1 MVIDKISAKAMET
14 LLSITFGDKAKHYE
28 VIAEKGLDY
37 NRMGELEVRL
47 DSNVKKAYSPFS
59 TLVTRQALQ
68 NEVRNYKADTMNAV
82 VDGVKQSGIMS
93 IFKKLGRKQEELEI
107 ISDVSEKCI
116 TDELVKS
123 QRILESREFENP
135 AFLLL
140 VKGIKNLEN
149 PEKIEGLTQR
159 SIQEVGALQIGMA
172 FNDMKVNSQKLF
184 TFSAYDEKAF
194 RRLLIDVTRG
204 DFIKDCCE
212 KATEQ
217 AQRIIELNLASKQD
231 SQYDAFMSGDEIDY
245 SNSFKH
251 FDDIAKGQKINEIK
265 QTARHQHENHKFKQ
279 G

>member
-14 LLSITFGDKAKHYE
+14 LLSITFGDNAKHYE
-28 VIAEKGLDY
+28 VIAEQGLGY
-37 NRMGELEVRL
+37 NRMGELEVRF
-47 DSNVKKAYSPFS
+47 DNNVKKAYSPFS
-59 TLVTRQALQ
+59 TMVTRQALQ

-82 VDGVKQSGIMS
+82 VDGVKKSGIMS
-93 IFKKLGRKQEELEI
+93 MFRSLGKKQEELIITSEI
-107 ISDVSEKCI
+107 SEKCI

-135 AFLLL
+135 AIVLL

-184 TFSAYDEKAF
+184 TFGAYDEKSF

-217 AQRIIELNLASKQD
+217 AQRIIELNLVSKND

-251 FDDIAKGQKINEIK
+251 FDEIAKGQKINEIK
-265 QTARHQHENHKFKQ
+265 QNARHQHENHKFK
-279 G
+279 

>member
-37 NRMGELEVRL
+37 NRMGELEVRF

-59 TLVTRQALQ
+59 TMATRQALQ

-82 VDGVKQSGIMS
+82 VDGVKKSGIMS
-93 IFKKLGRKQEELEI
+93 MFKAIGRKQEELVITSEI
-107 ISDVSEKCI
+107 SEKCI

-135 AFLLL
+135 AIVLL

-159 SIQEVGALQIGMA
+159 SVQEVGALQIGMA

-184 TFSAYDEKAF
+184 TFGAYDEKAF
-194 RRLLIDVTRG
+194 RRLLVDVTRG
-204 DFIKDCCE
+204 DFIRDCCE

-217 AQRIIELNLASKQD
+217 AQRIIELNLVSKKD

-251 FDDIAKGQKINEIK
+251 FDEIAKGQKINEIK

>member
-1 MVIDKISAKAMET
+1 MVIDKVSAKAMET
-14 LLSITFGDKAKHYE
+14 LLGITFGDKAKHYE
-28 VIAEKGLDY
+28 VIAKEGLDY
-37 NRMGELEVRL
+37 NRMGELEVHF

-59 TLVTRQALQ
+59 TIVTRQALQ

-82 VDGVKQSGIMS
+82 IDGVKKTGIMS
-93 IFKKLGRKQEELEI
+93 FFKNLGKKNEELNIVSEI
-107 ISDVSEKCI
+107 SEKCI

-135 AFLLL
+135 AILLL

-184 TFSAYDEKAF
+184 SFSSYDEKAF
-194 RRLLIDVTRG
+194 KRLLSDVTRTA
-204 DFIKDCCE
+204 FIKDCCA
-212 KATEQ
+212 KANEQ
-217 AQRIIELNLASKQD
+217 AQRIIELNLVSKKD
-231 SQYDAFMSGDEIDY
+231 AQYDAFMSGDEIDY

-251 FDDIAKGQKINEIK
+251 FDDMVKGQKINEIK
-265 QTARHQHENHKFKQ
+265 QTARHQYENHKFKQ
-279 G
+279 

>member
-1 MVIDKISAKAMET
+1 MVIDKVSAKAMET
-14 LLSITFGDKAKHYE
+14 LLGITFGDKAKHYE
-28 VIAEKGLDY
+28 VIAKEGLDY
-37 NRMGELEVRL
+37 NRMGELEVHF

-59 TLVTRQALQ
+59 TIVTRQALQ

-82 VDGVKQSGIMS
+82 IDGVKKTGIMS
-93 IFKKLGRKQEELEI
+93 LFKNLGKKNEELNIVSEI
-107 ISDVSEKCI
+107 SEKCI

-135 AFLLL
+135 AILLL

-184 TFSAYDEKAF
+184 SFSSYDEKAF
-194 RRLLIDVTRG
+194 KRLLSDVTRT
-204 DFIKDCCE
+204 DFIKDCCA
-212 KATEQ
+212 KANEQ
-217 AQRIIELNLASKQD
+217 AQRIIELNLVSKKD
-231 SQYDAFMSGDEIDY
+231 AQYDAFMSGDEIDY

-251 FDDIAKGQKINEIK
+251 FDDMVKGQKINEIK
-265 QTARHQHENHKFKQ
+265 QTARHQYENHKFKQ
-279 G
+279 

>member
-212 KATEQ
+212 KANDQ
-217 AQRIIELNLASKQD
+217 AQRIIELNLASKKD

-251 FDDIAKGQKINEIK
+251 FDEIAKGQKINEIK

-279 G
+279 S

>member
-14 LLSITFGDKAKHYE
+14 LLSITFGDKAQHYE
-28 VIAEKGLDY
+28 VIAQQGLDY
-37 NRMGELEVRL
+37 NRMGELEVRF

-59 TLVTRQALQ
+59 TMVTRQALQ
-68 NEVRNYKADTMNAV
+68 NEVRNYKADTMNSV
-82 VDGVKQSGIMS
+82 VDGVKKTGLMS
-93 IFKKLGRKQEELEI
+93 MFKSLGRKKEELEI

-123 QRILESREFENP
+123 QRILESKEFENP
-135 AFLLL
+135 AIILL

-172 FNDMKVNSQKLF
+172 FNEMKVNRQKLF
-184 TFSAYDEKAF
+184 SFESYDEKAF

-204 DFIKDCCE
+204 EFIKGCCE

-217 AQRIIELNLASKQD
+217 SQRIIELNMVSKKD
-231 SQYDAFMSGDEIDY
+231 SQYDAFMKDDEIDY

-251 FDDIAKGQKINEIK
+251 FDEIAKGQKINEIK
-265 QTARHQHENHKFKQ
+265 QSARYQHENQKFKQ
-279 G
+279 